1 MTFRVGVVALV
12 AVILVPAVAGAGS
25 ISISISP
32 AVQLRDGLIAAR
44 VEIKNSGDE
53 AAHTVAPV
61 LHFRGKEQRG
71 AAREELGPNQ
81 SMSVELSLPAAD
93 LTPGRWPY
101 RVAVDY
107 TDANQYPFQAL
118 HVAWVTLGEPPPAKL
133 QVAEVKAEPL
143 ARSGSLRVRLKNLA
157 GAARQASVQVVAP
170 EGVEV
175 THPEQSLP
183 LPAWEEASL
192 SAPLVNRTAL
202 AGSRYPVFVTAE
214 YDDEG
219 VHQAV
224 IGQGMIEIINPRS
237 FFQSQQQ
244 LLWIAAAVLIA
255 AWLAFLGWQLGSGR
269 LRRATPPR

>member
-1 MTFRVGVVALV
+1 MTFRIGVVGLV
-12 AVILVPAVAGAGS
+12 AGLLVPAVARAGS

-32 AVQLRDGLIAAR
+32 AVELRDGLIAAR
-44 VEIKNSGDE
+44 VEVKNSGDE
-53 AAHTVAPV
+53 AAHTVAPI
-61 LHFRGKEQRG
+61 LRFRGKEQRG
-71 AAREELGPNQ
+71 PAREQLGPNE
-81 SMSVELSLPAAD
+81 SMSAELSLPAAD
-93 LTPGRWPY
+93 LAQGRWPY
-101 RVAVDY
+101 GVAVDY

-118 HVAWVTLGEPPPAKL
+118 HMAWVTLGNPPPAKL
-133 QVAEVKAEPL
+133 SVAEVKAEPL
-143 ARSGSLRVRLKNLA
+143 ASTGSLRVRLKNLA
-157 GAARQASVQVVAP
+157 AAARQTSVHVVVP

-175 THPEQSLP
+175 TQPEQSLA
-183 LPAWEEASL
+183 LAAWQEGSL
-192 SAPLVNRTAL
+192 SVSLVNRTAL

-224 IGQGMIEIINPRS
+224 IGQGMLEITNPRS

-255 AWLAFLGWQLGSGR
+255 AWLGFLGWQLGSGR